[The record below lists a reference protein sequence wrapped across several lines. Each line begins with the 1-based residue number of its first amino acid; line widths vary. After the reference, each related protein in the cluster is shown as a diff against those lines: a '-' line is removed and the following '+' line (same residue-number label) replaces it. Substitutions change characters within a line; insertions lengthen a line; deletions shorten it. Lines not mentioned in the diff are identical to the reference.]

1 VAGVLTVAKP
11 VVAIPV
17 PHSSN
22 RDYSAK
28 ALPHYIRAVEMAGGE
43 ALTVTMQTLP
53 EARAGCAAVLLP
65 GSRADVDPARYGEVR
80 HPECADADP
89 GREEL
94 DWELL
99 KHAHAMRKPILG
111 ICYGLQSLNVY
122 RGGTLLQ
129 HIPSAKHENKM
140 AQHAHCIQVESGS
153 CLEKILGASREAGW
167 KLAVNS
173 SHHQS
178 AALPGE
184 GLRAVAVCPDDG
196 IIEALENRNP
206 DHFVV
211 AVQWHPERSLNEAAS
226 QALFRALVES
236 ATKT

>member
-1 VAGVLTVAKP
+1 VKP
-11 VVAIPV
+11 VVAIPL

-28 ALPHYIRAVEMAGGE
+28 ALPQYIRAVEMAGGE
-43 ALTVTMQTLP
+43 ALTVTLQTLP

-65 GSRADVDPARYGEVR
+65 GSRADVDPARYGERR

-129 HIPSAKHENKM
+129 HIPSARHENKK

-153 CLEKILGASREAGW
+153 SLEKILGAGRE
-167 KLAVNS
+167 LAVNS

-196 IIEALENRNP
+196 IIEALENKDP

-211 AVQWHPERSLNEAAS
+211 AVQWHPERSLDEAAS
-226 QALFRALVES
+226 QALFSALVES
-236 ATKT
+236 AKT